1 MSRLINSRTITCHTP
16 WRDRRRGQRGAGL
29 VEVLVASVL
38 LAVAL
43 IVLLGALSPL
53 LAGSTI
59 AERQTVAARF
69 ARSVMERQMAR
80 TPACT
85 GRTRTTS
92 PIDGTVYQV
101 SLTANCPGTGYVEY
115 TVTVRDPS
123 GNGMTLTN
131 DKVLP

>member
-1 MSRLINSRTITCHTP
+1 L
-16 WRDRRRGQRGAGL
+16 QRGAGL

-53 LAGSTI
+53 LAGSKI
-59 AERQTVAARF
+59 AERQTVAARL
-69 ARSVMERQMAR
+69 ARSQMERQMAL
-80 TPACT
+80 PAACS
-85 GRTRTTS
+85 GGSSSTS

-101 SLTANCPGTGYVEY
+101 AITASCPGSGYVEY
-115 TVTVRDPS
+115 KVTVRDPS

>member
-1 MSRLINSRTITCHTP
+1 MRSN
-16 WRDRRRGQRGAGL
+16 RRALQRGAGL

-53 LAGSTI
+53 LAGSKV
-59 AERQTVAARF
+59 AERQTVAARL
-69 ARSVMERQMAR
+69 ARSQMESQMAQ
-80 TPACT
+80 PAACT
-85 GRTRTTS
+85 GRTGTSS

-101 SLTANCPGTGYVEY
+101 AIRASCPGTGFVEY